1 MTHWEAGGEG
11 AGKAFWSETQTDLKG
26 GCVGLRSRGVCQR
39 GQRLRQR
46 GQFKK
51 VQEGRCS
58 MGSWGPHRAVQ
69 PPELCPST
77 HLILSELFWSPAGIL
92 RLTKFFEDSMAPRVP
107 MS

>member
-39 GQRLRQR
+39 GQRFRQR
-46 GQFKK
+46 GRFKK
-51 VQEGRCS
+51 VREGRCS

-69 PPELCPST
+69 PPELCVPFHTPDLVRVVLESSAHPS
-77 HLILSELFWSPAGIL
+77 ANQVL
-92 RLTKFFEDSMAPRVP
+92 RG
-107 MS
+107 